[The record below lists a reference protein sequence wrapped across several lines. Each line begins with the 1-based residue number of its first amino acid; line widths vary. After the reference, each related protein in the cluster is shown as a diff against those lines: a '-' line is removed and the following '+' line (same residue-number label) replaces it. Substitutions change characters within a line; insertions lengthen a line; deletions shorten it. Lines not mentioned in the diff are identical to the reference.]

1 MIRIIVNVVLESLP
15 ILEGGK
21 VRVELHVVEV
31 VLPLVASPP
40 AAAGALPR
48 SVEPVW
54 VEARQD
60 GDVCGVYQRRNL
72 WVLGEDSIVLKLQ
85 YS

>member
-15 ILEGGK
+15 IHEGGK
-21 VRVELHVVEV
+21 VRVELHVIEV
-31 VLPLVASPP
+31 VLALIASPP

-48 SVEPVW
+48 FVEPVR

-60 GDVCGVYQRRNL
+60 GDICGVHQRRDL
-72 WVLGEDSIVLKLQ
+72 WVLGEDSIR
-85 YS
+85 